1 MRFLKGGGS
10 ERGSLAGRVLR
21 EFLEVFFLTQIEHG
35 RYFSLAT
42 LKGIEMTSAE
52 QFSKPLQSGL

>member
-21 EFLEVFFLTQIEHG
+21 EFLEVFFLVQIEQG
-35 RYFSLAT
+35 RYFSFAT
-42 LKGIEMTSAE
+42 LNGIEMTSKE
-52 QFSKPLQSGL
+52 QLLKPVQSG